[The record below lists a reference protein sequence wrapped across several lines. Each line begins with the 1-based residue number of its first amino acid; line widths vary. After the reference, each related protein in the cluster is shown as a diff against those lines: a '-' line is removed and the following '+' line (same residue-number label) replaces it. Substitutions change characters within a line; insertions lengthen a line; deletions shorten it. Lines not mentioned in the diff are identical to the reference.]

1 MKVKLAISSEI
12 LEDLVTIEAQAMSEQ
27 ITNLVTYIQNLDK
40 QRSSLTVKKGEQ
52 VYLVEHDE
60 IVRLYLED
68 RVLQVETVETTY
80 TSNLRLYQVKEDLPA
95 NFLQISQSEIIH
107 IKQLDHLKL
116 TANGLVK
123 LVMKNGSVTYSSR
136 RYLKSYQR
144 KVRTMKKYILSASL
158 GIAIGTIISIIT
170 SAVFGQG
177 TYLPLN
183 PFSTMGAYYLSN
195 FSQVTVML
203 ICVAIWATIG
213 ILFPAGRQDF

>member
-1 MKVKLAISSEI
+1 MKLAISPDI
-12 LEDLVTIEAQAMSEQ
+12 VEDLVTIEAQAMSEQ
-27 ITNLVTYIQNLDK
+27 VIHLVSYIQNLDK

-68 RVLQVETVETTY
+68 KVLQVETVETTY

-136 RYLKSYQR
+136 RYLKIIKER
-144 KVRTMKKYILSASL
+144 L
-158 GIAIGTIISIIT
+158 G
-170 SAVFGQG
+170 
-177 TYLPLN
+177 L
-183 PFSTMGAYYLSN
+183 
-195 FSQVTVML
+195 
-203 ICVAIWATIG
+203 
-213 ILFPAGRQDF
+213 

>member
-1 MKVKLAISSEI
+1 MKVKLAISPEI

-27 ITNLVTYIQNLDK
+27 VSHLMTYIQNLDK

-52 VYLVEHDE
+52 VYLVDHDE

-68 RVLQVETVETTY
+68 RLLQVETVENVY

-136 RYLKSYQR
+136 RYLKVIKER
-144 KVRTMKKYILSASL
+144 L
-158 GIAIGTIISIIT
+158 G
-170 SAVFGQG
+170 
-177 TYLPLN
+177 L
-183 PFSTMGAYYLSN
+183 
-195 FSQVTVML
+195 
-203 ICVAIWATIG
+203 
-213 ILFPAGRQDF
+213 

>member
-1 MKVKLAISSEI
+1 MKVKLAISPEI
-12 LEDLVTIEAQAMSEQ
+12 VEDLVTIEAQAMSEQ
-27 ITNLVTYIQNLDK
+27 VSHLVSYIQNLDK

-68 RVLQVETVETTY
+68 KVLQVETVGASF
-80 TSNLRLYQVKEDLPA
+80 TSNLRLYQVKEELPA

-136 RYLKSYQR
+136 RYLKVIKER
-144 KVRTMKKYILSASL
+144 L
-158 GIAIGTIISIIT
+158 G
-170 SAVFGQG
+170 
-177 TYLPLN
+177 L
-183 PFSTMGAYYLSN
+183 
-195 FSQVTVML
+195 
-203 ICVAIWATIG
+203 
-213 ILFPAGRQDF
+213 

>member
-1 MKVKLAISSEI
+1 MKLAISSDI
-12 LEDLVTIEAQAMSEQ
+12 VEDLVTIEAQAMSEQ
-27 ITNLVTYIQNLDK
+27 VTHLVSYIQNLDK

-68 RVLQVETVETTY
+68 KVLQVETVETIY

-136 RYLKSYQR
+136 RYLKVIKER
-144 KVRTMKKYILSASL
+144 L
-158 GIAIGTIISIIT
+158 G
-170 SAVFGQG
+170 
-177 TYLPLN
+177 L
-183 PFSTMGAYYLSN
+183 
-195 FSQVTVML
+195 
-203 ICVAIWATIG
+203 
-213 ILFPAGRQDF
+213 

>member
-1 MKVKLAISSEI
+1 MKVKLVISSDI
-12 LEDLVTIEAQAMSEQ
+12 VEDLVTIEAQAMSEQ
-27 ITNLVTYIQNLDK
+27 ISHLVSYIQNLDK

-68 RVLQVETVETTY
+68 RLLQVETVENVY
-80 TSNLRLYQVKEDLPA
+80 TSNLRLYQVKEDLSA

-136 RYLKSYQR
+136 RYLKVIKER
-144 KVRTMKKYILSASL
+144 L
-158 GIAIGTIISIIT
+158 G
-170 SAVFGQG
+170 
-177 TYLPLN
+177 L
-183 PFSTMGAYYLSN
+183 
-195 FSQVTVML
+195 
-203 ICVAIWATIG
+203 
-213 ILFPAGRQDF
+213 

>member
-1 MKVKLAISSEI
+1 MKVKLAISSDI
-12 LEDLVTIEAQAMSEQ
+12 VEDLVTIEAQAMSEQ
-27 ITNLVTYIQNLDK
+27 VSHLVSYIQNLDK

-68 RVLQVETVETTY
+68 KVLQVETVETTY
-80 TSNLRLYQVKEDLPA
+80 TSSLRLYQVKEDLPA

-136 RYLKSYQR
+136 RYLKVIKER
-144 KVRTMKKYILSASL
+144 L
-158 GIAIGTIISIIT
+158 G
-170 SAVFGQG
+170 
-177 TYLPLN
+177 L
-183 PFSTMGAYYLSN
+183 
-195 FSQVTVML
+195 
-203 ICVAIWATIG
+203 
-213 ILFPAGRQDF
+213 

>member
-1 MKVKLAISSEI
+1 MKVKLAISPEI
-12 LEDLVTIEAQAMSEQ
+12 VEDLVTIEAQAISEQ
-27 ITNLVTYIQNLDK
+27 VTHLVSYIQNLDK

-68 RVLQVETVETTY
+68 KVLQVETVETTY

-136 RYLKSYQR
+136 RYLKIIKER
-144 KVRTMKKYILSASL
+144 L
-158 GIAIGTIISIIT
+158 G
-170 SAVFGQG
+170 
-177 TYLPLN
+177 L
-183 PFSTMGAYYLSN
+183 
-195 FSQVTVML
+195 
-203 ICVAIWATIG
+203 
-213 ILFPAGRQDF
+213 

>member
-1 MKVKLAISSEI
+1 MKVKLAISPEI

-27 ITNLVTYIQNLDK
+27 VSHLMTYIQNLDK

-52 VYLVEHDE
+52 VYLVEYDE

-68 RVLQVETVETTY
+68 RLLQVETVENVY

-136 RYLKSYQR
+136 RYLKVIKER
-144 KVRTMKKYILSASL
+144 L
-158 GIAIGTIISIIT
+158 G
-170 SAVFGQG
+170 
-177 TYLPLN
+177 L
-183 PFSTMGAYYLSN
+183 
-195 FSQVTVML
+195 
-203 ICVAIWATIG
+203 
-213 ILFPAGRQDF
+213 

>member
-12 LEDLVTIEAQAMSEQ
+12 LEDLVTIEAQAMSAQ

-95 NFLQISQSEIIH
+95 NFLQISRSEIIH

-136 RYLKSYQR
+136 RYLKVIKER
-144 KVRTMKKYILSASL
+144 L
-158 GIAIGTIISIIT
+158 G
-170 SAVFGQG
+170 
-177 TYLPLN
+177 L
-183 PFSTMGAYYLSN
+183 
-195 FSQVTVML
+195 
-203 ICVAIWATIG
+203 
-213 ILFPAGRQDF
+213 

>member
-1 MKVKLAISSEI
+1 MKVKLAISPDI
-12 LEDLVTIEAQAMSEQ
+12 VEDLVTIEAQTMSEQ
-27 ITNLVTYIQNLDK
+27 ITHLVSYIQNLDK

-68 RVLQVETVETTY
+68 RLLQVETVENVY

-123 LVMKNGSVTYSSR
+123 LVMKNGSATYSSR
-136 RYLKSYQR
+136 RYLKVIKER
-144 KVRTMKKYILSASL
+144 L
-158 GIAIGTIISIIT
+158 G
-170 SAVFGQG
+170 
-177 TYLPLN
+177 L
-183 PFSTMGAYYLSN
+183 
-195 FSQVTVML
+195 
-203 ICVAIWATIG
+203 
-213 ILFPAGRQDF
+213 